1 LLDHG
6 QGYAGCGVV
15 ALKSTFCE
23 LEHEC
28 YGCRDLALD
37 AAFTDGHHLAQ
48 NGCIGR
54 FAMTLP
60 RTTGGIA
67 ASAL

>member
-6 QGYAGCGVV
+6 QSYAGCGVV

-23 LEHEC
+23 LKHER

-37 AAFTDGHHLAQ
+37 SAFTDGHRLGQ
-48 NGCIGR
+48 DG
-54 FAMTLP
+54 
-60 RTTGGIA
+60 
-67 ASAL
+67 